1 MRTRFL
7 RTRQLEPGA
16 RYLAL
21 QVVARNLTIALLF
34 GAAGYSLAAELRVP
48 ADYPSIRA
56 AIDASA
62 AGDVVLISPG
72 TYEGLGNR
80 DLVLPDHDLTVE
92 GEGTGATIECGS
104 FPDEGD
110 EHRGFDIQLP
120 DESAARII
128 IRNVEVRR
136 GTGVTQAPFGGAVY
150 VFGGGSIEFATCRFV
165 QNGREQD
172 TTWGGALAVGGP
184 ARVTVRDCTFREN
197 SSDNGHAIGM
207 GGTGTLQ
214 VFNSRFQDNRG
225 YATAAIC
232 ADGSRPG
239 TTSISGCVFEN
250 NWVGIAARV
259 GDVKVEGC
267 TFVANGSFRWGGAVE
282 VGDDIEGGSA
292 VVVIDD
298 SVISANAASSRGG
311 GICVWAGE
319 LRMSRTILF
328 GNCLNNPPGMGR
340 DLYVHGGSALL
351 SCCCVSEDGVAG
363 EVTLDRC
370 VRESPQFCEPP
381 PCGVWDV
388 NEELRLLPGSPCLAK
403 NNSCGVDIGGALG
416 TCGSG
421 PLGACCLPEIGCV
434 LRAEGDCLAAGG
446 KFDGGP
452 ECLAET
458 CAPPTATERTTWG
471 RLKRRYES
479 RVDEESHRR

>member
-1 MRTRFL
+1 ML
-7 RTRQLEPGA
+7 RTPQLGSD
-16 RYLAL
+16 
-21 QVVARNLTIALLF
+21 ARNLAARVVVRHSTLAVLL
-34 GAAGYSLAAELRVP
+34 GAAGNLLGAELRVP
-48 ADYPSIRA
+48 ADYPTIRA
-56 AIDASA
+56 AIDASV
-62 AGDVVLISPG
+62 AGDVVLVSPG
-72 TYEGLGNR
+72 IYEGLGNR

-92 GEGTGATIECGS
+92 GEGAGATIECGS
-104 FPDEGD
+104 FPDQGN

-128 IRNVEVRR
+128 VRNVEVRG
-136 GTGVTQAPFGGAVY
+136 GTGVIQAEFGGAAY
-150 VFGGGSIEFATCRFV
+150 VFGGGSIDFVGCRFV
-165 QNGREQD
+165 RNGLEQV

-184 ARVTVRDCTFREN
+184 ARVTVRECTFREN
-197 SSDNGHAIGM
+197 TSDSGHAIGM
-207 GGTGTLQ
+207 GGIGTLQ
-214 VFNSRFQDNRG
+214 VLNCRFQDNRG

-232 ADGSRPG
+232 TDGSRPG
-239 TTSISGCVFEN
+239 TTYIYGCVFEN
-250 NWVGIAARV
+250 NWVGIAARIGGV
-259 GDVKVEGC
+259 TVEEC
-267 TFVANGSFRWGGAVE
+267 TFVANGSLRWGGAVE

-298 SVISANAASSRGG
+298 SVISANSASSRGG

-340 DLYVHGGSALL
+340 DLYVHGGSATL
-351 SCCCVSEDGVAG
+351 SCCCVSADGVAG

-370 VRESPQFCEPP
+370 VRESPRFCEPP

-388 NEELRLLPGSPCLAK
+388 NEELRLLPDSPCLAK
-403 NNSCGVDIGGALG
+403 NNLCGVDIGGALG

-446 KFDGGP
+446 KFDGGA

-471 RLKRRYES
+471 RLKQRYGSTGNQKSLRR
-479 RVDEESHRR
+479 